1 MSVRNARH
9 IVRIREEVGTRS
21 MGAAGTP
28 RFTGPLAVIRLSP
41 FLTIGQSSFP
51 GKKVHGEGLIAAE
64 SLPMTP
70 TERADSLGRQTHFA
84 TT

>member
-9 IVRIREEVGTRS
+9 IVRIREEVATRS

-51 GKKVHGEGLIAAE
+51 RKKVHGEGAD
-64 SLPMTP
+64 SSGP